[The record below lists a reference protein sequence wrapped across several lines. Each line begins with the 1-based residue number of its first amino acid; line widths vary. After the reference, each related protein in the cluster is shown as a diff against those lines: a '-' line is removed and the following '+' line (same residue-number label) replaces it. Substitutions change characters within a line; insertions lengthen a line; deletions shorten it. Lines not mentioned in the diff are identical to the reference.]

1 MVYNNYE
8 AIYCVNVQGS
18 RNRYE
23 ITYLL
28 PYTIAQI
35 LPIEFRQLNFL
46 GMFTY
51 VIKH

>member
-18 RNRYE
+18 RNRYK

-28 PYTIAQI
+28 PYIIAQI
-35 LPIEFRQLNFL
+35 LRQLNFL